1 MAKNAPQLRIFHG
14 DDEFAITEAL
24 QKAKAD
30 FTAIDSTG
38 LNFTELDG
46 QKTTIGALRAVTD
59 AVPFLSETRL
69 VVLRD
74 VLAKGRGK
82 QSLMNDLLGYL
93 AALPA
98 FTQLIMVETKAIPK
112 NSRLLKEVAKH
123 PSHAIKLFGVPKGEA
138 LQKWIVKRT
147 KLQGGE
153 ISPQAAAV
161 LAAAINEDPRVAS
174 QEIEKLLLYTRLE
187 RPIAPEDVELLTPA
201 ASNANIFDY
210 VDALGGR
217 NARKAFATLQTLLA
231 QPGQEPMQVFSMI
244 VRQYRLLLLAREVMD
259 QGGND
264 GDVMKALGVH
274 SFVARKLVNQARRM
288 RLSQLEKIYRRL
300 LELDLAMKSG
310 SNPPTVLDTLTAG
323 LTI

>member
-1 MAKNAPQLRIFHG
+1 MAKKAPQLRIFHG

-24 QKAKAD
+24 QKAKAH
-30 FTAIDSTG
+30 FTAVDTTG

-59 AVPFLSETRL
+59 AVPFLADSRL

-74 VLAKGRGK
+74 VIVKGRSK
-82 QSLMNDLLGYL
+82 QGLFNDLLDYL
-93 AALPA
+93 PSLPS
-98 FTQLIMVETKAIPK
+98 FTNLIIIETKVIQK
-112 NSRLLKEVAKH
+112 NSRLLKLAAEH

-147 KLQGGE
+147 KQQGGE

-174 QEIEKLLLYTRLE
+174 QEIEKLLLYTKFE
-187 RPIAPEDVELLTPA
+187 RPISPDDVELLTPA

-217 NARKAFATLQTLLA
+217 NARKAFHTLQTLLS

-264 GDVMKALGVH
+264 ADVMKTLGVH
-274 SFVARKLVNQARRM
+274 SFVARKLVNQARRF

-300 LELDLAMKSG
+300 LELDIAMKSG